1 MGSFNSTADLLLE
14 HLSTMADGQTEIHM
28 FNQFTKAALDVICKV
43 INLYIFLFCLLE
55 FSGCYKILFHLS
67 RRGRGGR
74 GSSMF
79 YLPSPPPLST
89 DFTLDMICPIL
100 IQST

>member
-43 INLYIFLFCLLE
+43 INLYFFVFCLLE

-67 RRGRGGR
+67 WRGR

-79 YLPSPPPLST
+79 YLPSLLSLQALPL
-89 DFTLDMICPIL
+89 I
-100 IQST
+100 

>member
-43 INLYIFLFCLLE
+43 INLYFFCILPLAAIRY
-55 FSGCYKILFHLS
+55 FS
-67 RRGRGGR
+67 
-74 GSSMF
+74 
-79 YLPSPPPLST
+79 T
-89 DFTLDMICPIL
+89 
-100 IQST
+100 